1 MLAMISLSGWGNKQL
16 MTLILQ
22 IFEQLPSI
30 EELLEDENL
39 ISK

>member
-1 MLAMISLSGWGNKQL
+1 MINLSGLGNKSL

-22 IFEQLPSI
+22 IFEQLPNI

-39 ISK
+39 ISE